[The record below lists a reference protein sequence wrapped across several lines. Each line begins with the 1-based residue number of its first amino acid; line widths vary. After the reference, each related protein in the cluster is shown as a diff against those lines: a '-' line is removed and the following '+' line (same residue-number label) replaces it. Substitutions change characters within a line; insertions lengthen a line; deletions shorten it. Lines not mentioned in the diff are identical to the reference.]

1 MRMKDKMVLY
11 CLIHMGMMGKRL
23 LLFQFKKKQQCL
35 QRDFNQ
41 AYNYITYQ
49 LSP

>member
-23 LLFQFKKKQQCL
+23 LLFQFKKKTAMFAE
-35 QRDFNQ
+35 RF
-41 AYNYITYQ
+41 
-49 LSP
+49 